1 MIIDSQNRYKQ
12 AQHNYVNSDNRVR
25 ELIIEA
31 EQRNE
36 RIQELE
42 ELVESKNNAL
52 SLLEI
57 EVTKLK
63 SQKDNK
69 SNGSQKLIEDYDQ
82 KFSHSVSLKGILYLQ
97 ILYIKFFIF
106 S

>member
-1 MIIDSQNRYKQ
+1 MIFSLKLRK
-12 AQHNYVNSDNRVR
+12 
-25 ELIIEA
+25 
-31 EQRNE
+31 
-36 RIQELE
+36 LE
-42 ELVESKNNAL
+42 ELVESKNTAL

-82 KFSHSVSLKGILYLQ
+82 NFSHSVSLKGIFCL
-97 ILYIKFFIF
+97 
-106 S
+106 